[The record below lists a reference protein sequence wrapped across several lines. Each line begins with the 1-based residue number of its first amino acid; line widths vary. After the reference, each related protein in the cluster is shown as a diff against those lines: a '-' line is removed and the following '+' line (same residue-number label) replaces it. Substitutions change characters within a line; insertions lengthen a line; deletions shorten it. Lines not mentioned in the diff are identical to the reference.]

1 MWHFLLGKC
10 FKGIHSLLIFIWR
23 FWRHGWPGKDNDQG
37 LQVWCKYCSVIHVL
51 GCFLAPLLK
60 QVDTDTADR
69 PQQCFIRKQC
79 SISKKNLLKKTQKRL
94 CCVRFP
100 KIRNWNVF
108 QLISSN
114 FDFFTPTHHT
124 NRGHPYL
131 VVWLWIWIILIS
143 PNNILWGTHVVS
155 QRKVD
160 RNGHRVS
167 KNIITE

>member
-1 MWHFLLGKC
+1 MVCDNVVIHVLFLLTDNCSVFRWLPSNYVLMWHFLLGKC

-94 CCVRFP
+94 CQ
-100 KIRNWNVF
+100 I
-108 QLISSN
+108 
-114 FDFFTPTHHT
+114 
-124 NRGHPYL
+124 
-131 VVWLWIWIILIS
+131 
-143 PNNILWGTHVVS
+143 
-155 QRKVD
+155 
-160 RNGHRVS
+160 S
-167 KNIITE
+167 KNSKLKCISIDFEQLRFFYPYPPHQ